1 MSFFFFAF
9 FFFENWIKEERELK
23 WEEQRRGAAAIQQHV
38 ACWVLNVFASA
49 SDCIWDFMEVGT
61 MQSY

>member
-1 MSFFFFAF
+1 V
-9 FFFENWIKEERELK
+9 NWVKEERELEG
-23 WEEQRRGAAAIQQHV
+23 EEQRRGAATIRQHL

-49 SDCIWDFMEVGT
+49 SDCIWDFTGVCT